1 MKKERL
7 GAGLIVALA
16 GCSASNPPAVVPP
29 TEAAPPPA
37 AEETIRVP
45 AEAAETA
52 PIRGVDLDTVT
63 AGRFD
68 NGKMW
73 TFEYPPLE
81 YFRHTYG
88 FVPDDQWFERAQLG
102 ALRLPNC
109 SASFVSPHG
118 LVLTNHHCARES
130 VSQVSADGEKLLDN
144 GFYASTLEGERAIDD
159 IHADQL
165 IEIIDLSAQIDSAY
179 QRNTSQESRQE
190 IRETL
195 GEEIAEARGGE
206 DAGVVVE
213 VIELWNG
220 AKTSAY
226 VFKRHEDVRLV
237 MAPEL
242 QLGYFG
248 GDPDNFTFPRYAL
261 DMSFL
266 RIYDDD
272 GEPLEPEHFFQWTE
286 TGVAEGD
293 AIFIIGNP
301 GSTSRLQTV
310 SELEFRGAVSD
321 KATVAYINSR
331 VAALQSFYDEFP
343 EEAEALDLRNE
354 IFSLLNAQKAYSGML
369 GGLQDPVTIARR
381 AAAER
386 DFRAAIDKSADP
398 SSKFGGLFDKM
409 ERIQNEKRELAAEL
423 SAFLGLGNPGLTPG
437 VLLRGIFAFQYL
449 SAQGGGA
456 PSQALEGIME
466 RLESV
471 SHQPRAL
478 QERLLAARLADIEQ
492 YFGKESDIARELL
505 MGRSADQVA
514 KAIVNE
520 SQVADSAA
528 ASGALINGMV
538 RMTDPAVRLAA
549 AMLPRFGAFQSRF
562 ASLSDEEETVARQ
575 LGLARYDVYGSSIP
589 PDATFSLRIADGVVK
604 GYEYNGT
611 VAPAKTTFFGLYDHF
626 HSYGAESDWK
636 LPNRWLNP
644 PASFDLSTP
653 LNFVSTADI
662 IGGNSGSPILNS
674 ELELVGVVFDGNIE
688 SLPGDYI
695 YVPDRNRAIGVDAR
709 GMLEALDEI
718 YDADR
723 LVLELTTGT
732 LASSEEEA
740 DRIRRR

>member
-29 TEAAPPPA
+29 TEAAPPPV

-45 AEAAETA
+45 AEPVEAL

-81 YFRHTYG
+81 YFRDTYG
-88 FVPDDQWFERAQLG
+88 FTPDDQWFEHARLG

-118 LVLTNHHCARES
+118 LVLTNHHCAREGI
-130 VSQVSADGEKLLDN
+130 SQVSADGEKLLDN
-144 GFYASTLEGERAIDD
+144 GFYAGTLEGERAIDD

-165 IEIIDLSAQIDSAY
+165 IEIIDISTQIDSAY
-179 QRNTSQESRQE
+179 QGITSQESRQE

-195 GEEIAEARGGE
+195 GEEIAETRGGE

-213 VIELWNG
+213 VIELLKG

-226 VFKRHEDVRLV
+226 VFKRYEDVRLV

-310 SELEFRGAVSD
+310 SELEFRAAVSD
-321 KATVAYINSR
+321 KAMVEFINSR
-331 VAALQSFYDEFP
+331 VAALQSYYDEFP

-354 IFSLLNAQKAYSGML
+354 IFSLLNAQKAYTGML
-369 GGLQDPVTIARR
+369 RGLQDPVTIARR

-386 DFRAAIDKSADP
+386 DFRAALDKTADR
-398 SSKFGGLFDKM
+398 SSKFDGLFDKM
-409 ERIQNEKRELAAEL
+409 ERIQNEKRELATEL

-456 PSQALEGIME
+456 PSQALEGILE

-471 SHQPRAL
+471 NHQPRAL
-478 QERLLAARLADIEQ
+478 QERLLAARLADIER

-514 KAIVNE
+514 KAIVHE

-528 ASGALINGMV
+528 AAGALMNGMV

-549 AMLPRFGAFQSRF
+549 VMLPRFGAFQSRF
-562 ASLSDEEETVARQ
+562 TSLSDEEETVARQ
-575 LGLARYDVYGSSIP
+575 LGRARFDVYGSSIP

-636 LPNRWLNP
+636 LPDRWINP

-662 IGGNSGSPILNS
+662 IGGNSGSPIVNS

>member
-1 MKKERL
+1 MMKERL

-29 TEAAPPPA
+29 TETAPPPA
-37 AEETIRVP
+37 AEETIHVRAEP
-45 AEAAETA
+45 AETP

-81 YFRHTYG
+81 YFRDTYG
-88 FVPDDQWFERAQLG
+88 FAPDDQWFEHARLG

-130 VSQVSADGEKLLDN
+130 ISQVSADGEKLLDN
-144 GFYASTLEGERAIDD
+144 GFYAGTLEGERAIDD
-159 IHADQL
+159 ILADQL
-165 IEIIDLSAQIDSAY
+165 IEIIDISAQIDSAY
-179 QRNTSQESRQE
+179 QGITSQESRQE
-190 IRETL
+190 IRKAL

-213 VIELWNG
+213 VIELLNG

-226 VFKRHEDVRLV
+226 VFKRYEDVRLV

-266 RIYDDD
+266 RIYDD
-272 GEPLEPEHFFQWTE
+272 GEPLELEHFFQWTE

-310 SELEFRGAVSD
+310 SELEFRAAVSD
-321 KATVAYINSR
+321 KAMVAFINSR
-331 VAALQSFYDEFP
+331 VAALQSYYDEFP

-354 IFSLLNAQKAYSGML
+354 IFSLLNAQKAYTGML
-369 GGLQDPVTIARR
+369 RGLQDPVTIARR

-386 DFRAAIDKSADP
+386 DFRAAIDQSADR
-398 SSKFGGLFDKM
+398 SSKFGDLFDKM

-478 QERLLAARLADIEQ
+478 QERLLAARLADIER

-505 MGRSADQVA
+505 MGRPADQVA

-538 RMTDPAVRLAA
+538 RMTDPAVRLAT

-562 ASLSDEEETVARQ
+562 TSLSDEEETVARQ
-575 LGLARYDVYGSSIP
+575 LGRARFDVYGSTIP

-611 VAPAKTTFFGLYDHF
+611 VAPTKTTFFGLYDHF
-626 HSYGAESDWK
+626 YSYGAESDWK
-636 LPNRWLNP
+636 LPSRWLSP
-644 PASFDLSTP
+644 PASGSASVRCSC
-653 LNFVSTADI
+653 VSMASRSVA
-662 IGGNSGSPILNS
+662 SGAAVFCIASIFGSASPS
-674 ELELVGVVFDGNIE
+674 
-688 SLPGDYI
+688 
-695 YVPDRNRAIGVDAR
+695 
-709 GMLEALDEI
+709 
-718 YDADR
+718 
-723 LVLELTTGT
+723 
-732 LASSEEEA
+732 
-740 DRIRRR
+740 